1 MLEFRTL
8 GKLDLWGDDGHRID
22 AVLLHSKRLSLLAYL
37 CASHPPRLHRRDT
50 LIALFWP
57 EFDDAHARGA
67 LRQELS
73 RLRRALGRNVILGEG
88 TEAVGVD
95 PRLLWCDVAAF
106 EAALHAGEL
115 SSALGLWGGEFLPG
129 LHVDGGEFDRWL
141 DDARD
146 SLRRRAVDAA
156 RSLSAEAE
164 QAGDLARAVSSA
176 HRLTELA
183 PYDETGWQRLIMLLD
198 VCGDRAGALTAYDV
212 LTTRLKDEL
221 EVEPSPETQAL
232 SGRIRTRVAAFA
244 DTTTST
250 VLPGLLATAPAPL
263 VVIPPGMVA
272 VRILPVENQT
282 GDARHDVIA
291 QWLTD
296 RLARWISELHWVHL
310 ADDERV
316 RARVMVSGTLQA
328 RGKLVEARTRLAEQ
342 GERGAILAAP
352 DPVLLES
359 LSDTASLDALVAR
372 AAATLAARYHP
383 RVSAPPGIPAPFRQP
398 SHEAFLWYLTGSE
411 LFGEFR
417 FAEAAANLRKAYEV
431 DPTFVKAAQFSAISL
446 AWGGDP
452 AGAESLASAA
462 MAANQPLPEYE
473 RYFGQWILALLR
485 GRREEAYRNA
495 RETARVTS
503 HPLLQGVLA
512 IEALRHGLAGEVVKT
527 MRAVDDWG
535 IGWWRNWTNITEAYA
550 AALHVLG
557 DHTAELSVVL
567 SRREAIFESFDLS
580 RAEIRARAALG
591 QPAEVLRLVEEAQT
605 IPPSHTTELPPA
617 VTTPADIAWVAAQ
630 ELDHH
635 GQSPAAAKARAMGLE
650 WLQARRDPTRTEQLL
665 RARLLLET
673 GDAGSAQRMLNS
685 LAPFTD
691 PWSLGVAGL
700 VAAARGD
707 NATGD
712 QVVAS
717 LQAMDNPYLGGFHL
731 LEVAG
736 VLAALGQPDAA
747 LVTLREARARGLP
760 YGVDLHALPSLRP
773 LVGRSD
779 FADLLRP
786 RG

>member
-8 GKLDLWGDDGHRID
+8 GKLDLWGEDGQRIES
-22 AVLLHSKRLSLLAYL
+22 VLPHSKRLSLLAYL
-37 CASHPPRLHRRDT
+37 CVSHPPRLHRRDT

-57 EFDDAHARGA
+57 ELDDAHARGA

-73 RLRRALGRNVILGEG
+73 RLRHALGRDVILGEG
-88 TEAVGVD
+88 SEAVGVD
-95 PRLLWCDVAAF
+95 AARLWCDAAAF
-106 EAALHAGEL
+106 QAALHAGEL
-115 SSALGLWGGEFLPG
+115 SSALGLFGGEFLPG

-141 DDARD
+141 DGARD
-146 SLRRRAVDAA
+146 SLRRGAVDAA

-164 QAGDLARAVSSA
+164 VVGDLARAVDGA
-176 HRLTELA
+176 RRLTELA

-198 VCGDRAGALTAYDV
+198 LCGDRAGALTAYDD
-212 LTTRLKDEL
+212 LTTRLKAEL
-221 EVEPSPETQAL
+221 ELEPSPETRAL
-232 SGRIRTRVAAFA
+232 RERIRTRIEAFA
-244 DTTTST
+244 GTASPSVRTG
-250 VLPGLLATAPAPL
+250 LPAAAPAPP
-263 VVIPPGMVA
+263 VVLPPGMVA
-272 VRILPVENQT
+272 VRILPIENQT
-282 GDARHDVIA
+282 GDPRRDVIA

-296 RLARWISELHWVHL
+296 RLARWISELYWVHL
-310 ADDERV
+310 ADEQRV
-316 RARVMVSGTLQA
+316 LARVVVSGSLQA
-328 RGKLVEARTRLAEQ
+328 RGGLVEVRTRLAEP

-359 LSDTASLDALVAR
+359 LSDTALLDTLVAR
-372 AAATLAARYHP
+372 VAATLAARYHP
-383 RVSAPPGIPAPFRQP
+383 RLGVPPGIPAPFRTP
-398 SHEAFLWYLTGSE
+398 SYEAFLWYLTGSE

-417 FAEAAANLRKAYEV
+417 FAEAAANLSKAYEI

-452 AGAESLASAA
+452 AAAETLASAA
-462 MAANQPLPEYE
+462 MAANQPLPDYE

-495 RETARVTS
+495 RETARLTS

-512 IEALRHGLAGEVVKT
+512 CEALRHGRAGEVVRT
-527 MRAVDDWG
+527 MQAVEDWG
-535 IGWWRNWTNITEAYA
+535 IGWWRNWTNIAEAHA

-557 DHTAELSVVL
+557 DHTSELAAVL
-567 SRREAIFESFDLS
+567 SRRAVISESFDLI

-591 QPAEVLRLVEEAQT
+591 QSAEVVRLVEEAQT
-605 IPPSHTTELPPA
+605 IPSSHTTELPPA

-635 GQSPAAAKARAMGLE
+635 GQSPAAVTARGIGLD
-650 WLQARRDPTRTEQLL
+650 WLRARSDPTRAEQLL
-665 RARLLLET
+665 RVRLLLEM
-673 GDAGSAQRMLNS
+673 GDAGGAQRILDT
-685 LAPFTD
+685 LAPLAD

-707 NATGD
+707 TVTAG
-712 QVVAS
+712 QVIAS
-717 LQAMDNPYLGGFHL
+717 LQAMDNPYLSGFHL
-731 LEVAG
+731 LEAAG
-736 VLAALGQPDAA
+736 VQAALDQADAA
-747 LVTLREARARGLP
+747 VATLRDARARGLP
-760 YGVDLHALPSLRP
+760 YGVELHALPTLRP

>member
-8 GKLDLWGDDGHRID
+8 GKLDLWGKDGCRIES
-22 AVLLHSKRLSLLAYL
+22 VLLHSKRLSLLAYL

-57 EFDDAHARGA
+57 ELDDVHARGA

-73 RLRRALGRNVILGEG
+73 RLRHALGRDVVLGEG
-88 TEAVGVD
+88 SEAVGVD
-95 PRLLWCDVAAF
+95 ARRLWCDAAAF
-106 EAALHAGEL
+106 EAAVQAGEL
-115 SSALGLWGGEFLPG
+115 GSALGLFGGEFLPG

-156 RSLSAEAE
+156 RRLSAEAE
-164 QAGDLARAVSSA
+164 LAGDLARSVDSA
-176 HRLTELA
+176 RRLTELA
-183 PYDETGWQRLIMLLD
+183 PYDESGWQRLITLLD
-198 VCGDRAGALTAYDV
+198 SCGDRAGALAAYDV
-212 LTTRLKDEL
+212 LTTRLKAEL
-221 EVEPSPETQAL
+221 EVEPSPETRAL
-232 SGRIRTRVAAFA
+232 SERIRTRVEAFA
-244 DTTTST
+244 DTSAPM
-250 VLPGLLATAPAPL
+250 VLPTARAPL
-263 VVIPPGMVA
+263 VVLPPGMVA

-282 GDARHDVIA
+282 GDPGHDVIA

-296 RLARWISELHWVHL
+296 RLARWISELYWVHP

-316 RARVMVSGTLQA
+316 RARVVVSGTLHA
-328 RGKLVEARTRLAEQ
+328 RGELVEARTRLAEP
-342 GERGAILAAP
+342 GESGAILAAP
-352 DPVLLES
+352 PPVVLRS
-359 LSDTASLDALVAR
+359 PSDTAALDTLVASV
-372 AAATLAARYHP
+372 AATLSARYHP
-383 RVSAPPGIPAPFRQP
+383 RVAVPPGIPAPFRTP
-398 SHEAFLWYLTGSE
+398 SYEALLWYLTGSE

-417 FAEAAANLRKAYEV
+417 FAEAAANLRKAYEI
-431 DPTFVKAAQFSAISL
+431 DPTFVKAAQFAAISL

-452 AGAESLASAA
+452 AAAESLATAA
-462 MAANQPLPEYE
+462 MAANQPLPDYE

-495 RETARVTS
+495 REVVRVNS

-512 IEALRHGLAGEVVKT
+512 MEALRHGLASEVVKT
-527 MRAVDDWG
+527 MRAVADWG
-535 IGWWRNWTNITEAYA
+535 IGWWRNWTNMAEAYA
-550 AALHVLG
+550 AALHILG
-557 DHTAELSVVL
+557 DHTTELSVVL
-567 SRREAIFESFDLS
+567 SRREEVAESFDLI

-635 GQSPAAAKARAMGLE
+635 GQSPAAVRARGIGLD
-650 WLQARRDPTRTEQLL
+650 WLRARSDPTRAERLL
-665 RARLLLET
+665 CARLLLET
-673 GDAGSAQRMLNS
+673 GDAKDAQRILDT
-685 LAPFTD
+685 LAPITD

-707 NATGD
+707 TVTAG
-712 QVVAS
+712 QMIAS
-717 LQAMDNPYLGGFHL
+717 LQAMDNPYLSGFHL
-731 LEVAG
+731 LEAAG
-736 VLAALGQPDAA
+736 VQAALGQADAA
-747 LVTLREARARGLP
+747 VATLRDARARGLP
-760 YGVDLHALPSLRP
+760 YGVELHALPMLKP
-773 LVGRSD
+773 LVSRSD